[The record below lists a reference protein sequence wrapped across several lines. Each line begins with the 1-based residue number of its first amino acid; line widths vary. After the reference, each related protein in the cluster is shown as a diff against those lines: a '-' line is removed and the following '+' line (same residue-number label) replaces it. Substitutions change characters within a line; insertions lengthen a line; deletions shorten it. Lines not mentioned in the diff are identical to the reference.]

1 MEINLEVSKNTKLVN
16 SEEQKTYQPKLDK
29 LGRAYATGK
38 RKTSIA
44 RVWLK
49 AGKGKIIVN
58 KKSLQEYFK
67 DETAEAV
74 TKIPFKVTDSLGKY
88 DILCTVIGGGISGQI
103 DALKHGISKAL
114 AFYNPEAYRVLL
126 RKAGLLT
133 RDSRVV
139 ERKKYGRKKA
149 RKSFQF
155 SKR

>member
-1 MEINLEVSKNTKLVN
+1 MEINLEIKQQELETKEVKLVKKN
-16 SEEQKTYQPKLDK
+16 ELDS

-44 RVWLK
+44 RAWLK
-49 AGKGKIIVN
+49 KGKGAFIVN
-58 KKSLQEYFK
+58 GKKFEQYFS
-67 DETAEAV
+67 DEDALA
-74 TKIPFKVTDSLGKY
+74 IASQGFKATDTEQKY
-88 DILCTVIGGGISGQI
+88 DILCTVKGGGSSGQAQAI
-103 DALKHGISKAL
+103 RHAISKAL
-114 AFYNPEAYRVLL
+114 VVFNETAYRSIL

>member
-1 MEINLEVSKNTKLVN
+1 MEINLEVNQPVKETKTQD
-16 SEEQKTYQPKLDK
+16 SDKKSKLDN
-29 LGRAYATGK
+29 LGRAYGTGK

-44 RVWLK
+44 RAWIK
-49 AGKGKIIVN
+49 PGKGVLVVN
-58 KKSLQEYFK
+58 GKKFTEYFA
-67 DETAEAV
+67 DEDAHAIATQG
-74 TKIPFKVTDSLGKY
+74 FKATDTDKKY
-88 DILCTVIGGGISGQI
+88 DVLCTVKGGGLSGQAQ
-103 DALKHGISKAL
+103 ALRHAISRAL
-114 AFYNPEAYRVLL
+114 TVMNDEAYRSLL